1 MLTSTA
7 NEDIRT
13 SFWPRVREFA
23 VPASMIE
30 TATARRLAG
39 DWAGACAAAGFDV
52 DLNLRAVA
60 RDHGRELA
68 SRVRSDLRA
77 LAPDLLRWHMPR
89 IAPDGLL
96 RPGVTLTLAQYD
108 TPEGPVHLVA
118 RTAPA
123 WADAGQRIS
132 LALWSR
138 STADAV
144 GHPHPRPNRRFRLD
158 LHRHLWDAGRV
169 GELRGRSGAGEVR
182 GRDWGG
188 EVHDRDGAGEVRERS
203 GTGEMREP
211 DRCGEVHD
219 PDGAGEMREWSGT
232 GDMREPDRCGE
243 VHDPDGAGE
252 MRERSGPSD
261 MREPDRC
268 GEVHDPDGAG
278 DIRVRTGAGEG
289 YDRTGTGQFR
299 GRTGAAEDDDRTGT
313 SQPHERTGAGQ
324 GHDRTR
330 THQTRDRTG
339 AGQGHDQTGTGQGHH
354 RTATRH
360 TPDQT
365 RTGED
370 HDRTRTHQPPD
381 RTGAGQGHDQTGTG
395 QGHHRTATRHTPDQT
410 RTGESPDQT
419 GTDEMRQGSEV
430 GEPSFRSRSRQP
442 ALHELELM
450 VPPGCAVDRWA
461 AEARILLAAEGRT
474 GGVVLVRLGGRQRL
488 VLELAADD
496 DVMRPVPTPSA
507 GTVSALPVL
516 PDAATWVLPDLR
528 LLRAGAIEAE
538 RLHPL
543 VAAALAPDRTATGP
557 RRTPD
562 RPGRPRLVECRGA
575 RHRIGLVDGVLA
587 PLDHDPDEIRREE
600 LLVALTGTPLPC
612 LQAIDEAHRRPH
624 CLAGVRER
632 LVHGDTAGAL
642 AVVEGLLGPEALLR
656 TGPLRDELEAAALR
670 RITYGLFRAG
680 LTGPG
685 PTWFRPRPSGRDPRN
700 RRTHRV
706 TRPES
711 STGELVPSSW
721 PTPSP

>member
-96 RPGVTLTLAQYD
+96 RPGLTLTLAQYD
-108 TPEGPVHLVA
+108 AAEGPVHLVA

-182 GRDWGG
+182 EWGWGG
-188 EVHDRDGAGEVRERS
+188 EVRDR
-203 GTGEMREP
+203 
-211 DRCGEVHD
+211 
-219 PDGAGEMREWSGT
+219 
-232 GDMREPDRCGE
+232 
-243 VHDPDGAGE
+243 
-252 MRERSGPSD
+252 
-261 MREPDRC
+261 
-268 GEVHDPDGAG
+268 DGAG

-289 YDRTGTGQFR
+289 HDG
-299 GRTGAAEDDDRTGT
+299 TGT
-313 SQPHERTGAGQ
+313 SQA
-324 GHDRTR
+324 
-330 THQTRDRTG
+330 
-339 AGQGHDQTGTGQGHH
+339 
-354 RTATRH
+354 
-360 TPDQT
+360 
-365 RTGED
+365 
-370 HDRTRTHQPPD
+370 PD
-381 RTGAGQGHDQTGTG
+381 RTGAGEGHNRTGTSQTPDRTGAGEGHHRTGTPQTPDQTGTG
-395 QGHHRTATRHTPDQT
+395 EDHHRTRTPQT
-410 RTGESPDQT
+410 PDQT
-419 GTDEMRQGSEV
+419 GTGEDHHRTRTDEPRQGSEA
-430 GEPSFRSRSRQP
+430 GELSFGSRSRQP

-461 AEARILLAAEGRT
+461 AEARILLAAEGRA
-474 GGVVLVRLGGRQRL
+474 GGVLLVRLGGRHRL

-496 DVMRPVPTPSA
+496 DVMRPVPTLSA
-507 GTVSALPVL
+507 GTLSALPVL

-543 VAAALAPDRTATGP
+543 VAAALAPDRPATGP
-557 RRTPD
+557 PRTPD

-612 LQAIDEAHRRPH
+612 LQAIDDAHRRPH

-700 RRTHRV
+700 RRTHPRHA
-706 TRPES
+706 T
-711 STGELVPSSW
+711 
-721 PTPSP
+721 

>member
-1 MLTSTA
+1 MLTSPA

-52 DLNLRAVA
+52 DLHLRTVA

-108 TPEGPVHLVA
+108 APEGPVHLVA

-138 STADAV
+138 STTDAV
-144 GHPHPRPNRRFRLD
+144 GHPHPRPHRRFRLD
-158 LHRHLWDAGRV
+158 LHRHLWDAGRA
-169 GELRGRSGAGEVR
+169 GELRARSGGGGVR
-182 GRDWGG
+182 ERGWGG
-188 EVHDRDGAGEVRERS
+188 GVRDRDGAGEVRERS
-203 GTGEMREP
+203 GTGDVRER
-211 DRCGEVHD
+211 DWGGEVHD
-219 PDGAGEMREWSGT
+219 R
-232 GDMREPDRCGE
+232 
-243 VHDPDGAGE
+243 
-252 MRERSGPSD
+252 
-261 MREPDRC
+261 
-268 GEVHDPDGAG
+268 DGAG
-278 DIRVRTGAGEG
+278 DIRVRTGAGE
-289 YDRTGTGQFR
+289 DH
-299 GRTGAAEDDDRTGT
+299 DRTGT
-313 SQPHERTGAGQ
+313 SQTRDRHRAG
-324 GHDRTR
+324 D
-330 THQTRDRTG
+330 TRDRTG
-339 AGQGHDQTGTGQGHH
+339 TGEARNQTATRQTRHQTGTGEDDD
-354 RTATRH
+354 RTATRQ
-360 TPDQT
+360 TRDRAGASQIPDQI
-365 RTGED
+365 
-370 HDRTRTHQPPD
+370 PD
-381 RTGAGQGHDQTGTG
+381 RTEAAEDRD
-395 QGHHRTATRHTPDQT
+395 RTATSQT
-410 RTGESPDQT
+410 HDPT
-419 GTDEMRQGSEV
+419 GTDELRQGSE
-430 GEPSFRSRSRQP
+430 GGDPSIRAMVRQ
-442 ALHELELM
+442 LSSHGTELM

-474 GGVVLVRLGGRQRL
+474 GGALLVRLGGRQRL

-496 DVMRPVPTPSA
+496 DLIRPVPTPSA

-516 PDAATWVLPDLR
+516 PDAATWVLPDLQ
-528 LLRAGAIEAE
+528 LLRADAIEAE
-538 RLHPL
+538 QLHPL
-543 VAAALAPDRTATGP
+543 VAAALAPDRAATGP
-557 RRTPD
+557 PRTPD

-642 AVVEGLLGPEALLR
+642 AVVEELLGPEALLR
-656 TGPLRDELEAAALR
+656 IGPLRDELEAAALR

-680 LTGPG
+680 LTEPG
-685 PTWFRPRPSGRDPRN
+685 PTWFRPRPSGRDSRN
-700 RRTHRV
+700 RRTHPRHA
-706 TRPES
+706 T
-711 STGELVPSSW
+711 
-721 PTPSP
+721 

>member
-96 RPGVTLTLAQYD
+96 RPGVTLTLARYD
-108 TPEGPVHLVA
+108 APEGPVHLVA

-138 STADAV
+138 STTDAA

-158 LHRHLWDAGRV
+158 LHRHLWDAGRG
-169 GELRGRSGAGEVR
+169 GELGARSG
-182 GRDWGG
+182 
-188 EVHDRDGAGEVRERS
+188 S
-203 GTGEMREP
+203 
-211 DRCGEVHD
+211 
-219 PDGAGEMREWSGT
+219 
-232 GDMREPDRCGE
+232 
-243 VHDPDGAGE
+243 
-252 MRERSGPSD
+252 
-261 MREPDRC
+261 
-268 GEVHDPDGAG
+268 
-278 DIRVRTGAGEG
+278 GEG
-289 YDRTGTGQFR
+289 SIRAGFR
-299 GRTGAAEDDDRTGT
+299 QRSLRGPELIL
-313 SQPHERTGAGQ
+313 
-324 GHDRTR
+324 
-330 THQTRDRTG
+330 
-339 AGQGHDQTGTGQGHH
+339 
-354 RTATRH
+354 
-360 TPDQT
+360 
-365 RTGED
+365 
-370 HDRTRTHQPPD
+370 PP
-381 RTGAGQGHDQTGTG
+381 A
-395 QGHHRTATRHTPDQT
+395 
-410 RTGESPDQT
+410 
-419 GTDEMRQGSEV
+419 
-430 GEPSFRSRSRQP
+430 
-442 ALHELELM
+442 
-450 VPPGCAVDRWA
+450 CAVDRWA

-474 GGVVLVRLGGRQRL
+474 GGVLLVRLGGRQRL

-496 DVMRPVPTPSA
+496 DLIRPVPTPPA

-516 PDAATWVLPDLR
+516 PDAATWVLPDLQ
-528 LLRAGAIEAE
+528 LLRVGAIEAE

-543 VAAALAPDRTATGP
+543 VAAALAPDRAATGP
-557 RRTPD
+557 PRTPD

-656 TGPLRDELEAAALR
+656 TGPLRDELEAAAQR

-700 RRTHRV
+700 RRTHPRHA
-706 TRPES
+706 T
-711 STGELVPSSW
+711 
-721 PTPSP
+721 

>member
-39 DWAGACAAAGFDV
+39 DWAGAYAAAGFDV

-60 RDHGRELA
+60 RDHGREPA

-96 RPGVTLTLAQYD
+96 RPGVTLTLARYD
-108 TPEGPVHLVA
+108 TLQGPVHLVA

-138 STADAV
+138 STADAA

-158 LHRHLWDAGRV
+158 LHRHLWDAGRA
-169 GELRGRSGAGEVR
+169 GELGERSGAGELR
-182 GRDWGG
+182 ARDGGG
-188 EVHDRDGAGEVRERS
+188 EVRDRDEAGEVRDRSQTSEVRERHWDGEVRHRDEAGEVRARDGAGE
-203 GTGEMREP
+203 GN
-211 DRCGEVHD
+211 
-219 PDGAGEMREWSGT
+219 
-232 GDMREPDRCGE
+232 
-243 VHDPDGAGE
+243 
-252 MRERSGPSD
+252 
-261 MREPDRC
+261 
-268 GEVHDPDGAG
+268 
-278 DIRVRTGAGEG
+278 
-289 YDRTGTGQFR
+289 
-299 GRTGAAEDDDRTGT
+299 DRTGT
-313 SQPHERTGAGQ
+313 SQTCDRHGTGDT
-324 GHDRTR
+324 HDRT
-330 THQTRDRTG
+330 
-339 AGQGHDQTGTGQGHH
+339 GTNELRPGSE
-354 RTATRH
+354 A
-360 TPDQT
+360 
-365 RTGED
+365 
-370 HDRTRTHQPPD
+370 
-381 RTGAGQGHDQTGTG
+381 
-395 QGHHRTATRHTPDQT
+395 
-410 RTGESPDQT
+410 GESSIRLLPRQLARHETELTVSPD
-419 GTDEMRQGSEV
+419 
-430 GEPSFRSRSRQP
+430 
-442 ALHELELM
+442 
-450 VPPGCAVDRWA
+450 CAVDRWA

-488 VLELAADD
+488 MLELAADD
-496 DVMRPVPTPSA
+496 DLIRTVPTPST
-507 GTVSALPVL
+507 GTVSLLPVL
-516 PDAATWVLPDLR
+516 PDAATWVLPDLQ

-543 VAAALAPDRTATGP
+543 VAAALAPDHVATGP
-557 RRTPD
+557 PRTPD

-685 PTWFRPRPSGRDPRN
+685 PTRFRPRPSGRDSRN
-700 RRTHRV
+700 RRTHPRHA
-706 TRPES
+706 T
-711 STGELVPSSW
+711 
-721 PTPSP
+721 

>member
-60 RDHGRELA
+60 RDHGREPA

-96 RPGVTLTLAQYD
+96 RPGVTLTLARYD
-108 TPEGPVHLVA
+108 TLQGPVHLVA

-138 STADAV
+138 STADAA

-158 LHRHLWDAGRV
+158 LHRHLWDAGRA
-169 GELRGRSGAGEVR
+169 GELGARSGAGELR
-182 GRDWGG
+182 ARDWGG
-188 EVHDRDGAGEVRERS
+188 EVRDRDEAAEVRDRSQTSEVRERHWDGEVRHRDEAGEVRAR
-203 GTGEMREP
+203 
-211 DRCGEVHD
+211 D
-219 PDGAGEMREWSGT
+219 
-232 GDMREPDRCGE
+232 
-243 VHDPDGAGE
+243 
-252 MRERSGPSD
+252 
-261 MREPDRC
+261 
-268 GEVHDPDGAG
+268 
-278 DIRVRTGAGEG
+278 GAGEG
-289 YDRTGTGQFR
+289 YDRTGTSQTYDRHG
-299 GRTGAAEDDDRTGT
+299 TGDTHDRTGT
-313 SQPHERTGAGQ
+313 NELRPGSEA
-324 GHDRTR
+324 
-330 THQTRDRTG
+330 
-339 AGQGHDQTGTGQGHH
+339 
-354 RTATRH
+354 
-360 TPDQT
+360 
-365 RTGED
+365 
-370 HDRTRTHQPPD
+370 
-381 RTGAGQGHDQTGTG
+381 
-395 QGHHRTATRHTPDQT
+395 
-410 RTGESPDQT
+410 GESSIRLLPRQLACH
-419 GTDEMRQGSEV
+419 EM
-430 GEPSFRSRSRQP
+430 
-442 ALHELELM
+442 ELT
-450 VPPGCAVDRWA
+450 VSPVCAVDRWA

-488 VLELAADD
+488 MLELAADD
-496 DVMRPVPTPSA
+496 DLIRTVPTPST
-507 GTVSALPVL
+507 GTVSLLPVL
-516 PDAATWVLPDLR
+516 PDAATWVLPDLQ

-543 VAAALAPDRTATGP
+543 VAAALAPDHVATGP
-557 RRTPD
+557 PRTPD

-587 PLDHDPDEIRREE
+587 PLDHDPDELRREE

-685 PTWFRPRPSGRDPRN
+685 PTWFRPRPSGRDSRN
-700 RRTHRV
+700 RRTHPRHA
-706 TRPES
+706 T
-711 STGELVPSSW
+711 
-721 PTPSP
+721 